1 MKKRAFGLV
10 LSLGL
15 VFRIV
20 PGAHAQDLAALEA
33 LVTEHT
39 LANAVKS
46 LIAERPEAP
55 EASPETI
62 AEGREVLSRF
72 VASSPSLEGFAL
84 EGRTVLVTPQGELPA
99 SFEILFVGPDR
110 YRESTRLPFGEIVT
124 VVDADAAW
132 ASTPRGVQDLDADQA
147 RRTREG
153 IFRHY
158 PGLLWAAAKG
168 RVDAQLLST
177 VPGSSEVLL
186 RLGALEMRGSFDDAT
201 GRLSELTFAGTS
213 LEGAPVEEK
222 RSFSTFVDGFPTE
235 VEILHDGTLAARTTI
250 ASTRLDPEVDEAL
263 FRRP

>member
-1 MKKRAFGLV
+1 MRKLAPAVALLLQV
-10 LSLGL
+10 A
-15 VFRIV
+15 
-20 PGAHAQDLAALEA
+20 PGPAASER
-33 LVTEHT
+33 LVTEQT
-39 LANAVKS
+39 PANGGKL
-46 LIAERPEAP
+46 LIVERYEAP
-55 EASPETI
+55 K
-62 AEGREVLSRF
+62 AESFAAGHAILARF

-99 SFEILFVGPDR
+99 SFEILFVGPRR
-110 YRESTRLPFGEIVT
+110 YRDSTRLPFGEIVT
-124 VVDADAAW
+124 VLDADEAW
-132 ASTPRGVQDLDADQA
+132 ASTPRGVRDLDADQA

-168 RVDAQLLST
+168 HAEAQLLT
-177 VPGSSEVLL
+177 VRAGSSEVLL
-186 RLGALEMRGSFDDAT
+186 RLGELEMRGVFDDAT

-222 RSFSTFVDGFPTE
+222 RVFSAFVDGFPTE
-235 VEILHDGTLAARTTI
+235 VEITHDGALAARTTI